1 MWLQGGRRAWR
12 TAPWVPSRSAH
23 DKVMWVWKIWRK
35 TNPWRWRKY
44 RQKSVMLTRI
54 LLYLFLWPMLL
65 SILFK
70 RRKWD
75 RILKQKKRYLYSGQE
90 RKPCSPLNKYVG
102 INHPSL
108 FFNGFLVLARWHLEL
123 LLPFSSLR
131 TKPHT
136 LWTLNFQKGHSM
148 LKWIILR

>member
-1 MWLQGGRRAWR
+1 MWLQVGRRAGR
-12 TAPWVPSRSAH
+12 TAPKVPSRSAH

-44 RQKSVMLTRI
+44 RQKSVMLTHI
-54 LLYLFLWPMLL
+54 LFYLFLWPMLL

-75 RILKQKKRYLYSGQE
+75 RILKKKKPYPYSGQE
-90 RKPCSPLNKYVG
+90 RKPCSPLNKHVG

-108 FFNGFLVLARWHLEL
+108 FFQWFLSARPLTFRTFAPFFQLAQI
-123 LLPFSSLR
+123 
-131 TKPHT
+131 PHT